1 MTEPPTSSADLTA
14 PRARDELLATKVNI
28 PRTRPDRLA
37 RARLFQRLDEGM
49 ARALALVC
57 TPAGFG
63 KTTLLAHWA
72 TNTNR
77 AVAWLSLDPDHND
90 PARFWRYVV
99 AALDRAREGLGEQ
112 LRPLLTAP
120 TPLSGHGVVTALINQ
135 FQAQP
140 DELALVLDDYHVI
153 EEAAIHDS
161 LGFLLRHLPPQLHL
175 VVSSRSDPPLPLARL
190 RASGQLTELRAADLR
205 FTPEEAA
212 AFLQEVWKLDLS
224 AQTVA
229 ALERVA
235 KAGQPV
241 VDGGD
246 LDDGFVAD
254 GEFVVSGGEG
264 AVAFESVDA
273 ALDSVSLLVV
283 HRAEHGRSASPAAL
297 VLAMADLVGLERD
310 RAADTAS
317 AQVGAVGAGPVCLVG
332 ADPGGASSR
341 MSRPDAGHTDLL
353 QDGAGTE
360 ASPLAAR
367 R

>member
-1 MTEPPTSSADLTA
+1 VGAGDGMTELPTSSADLTA
-14 PRARDELLATKVNI
+14 PRARDELLATKVSI

-49 ARALALVC
+49 GRALVLVC

-77 AVAWLSLDPDHND
+77 AVAWLSLDPDDND

-120 TPLSGHGVVTALINQ
+120 TPLSGQGVVTALINQ

-229 ALERVA
+229 ALETRTEGWAV
-235 KAGQPV
+235 GCSWPPCRCR
-241 VDGGD
+241 
-246 LDDGFVAD
+246 AD
-254 GEFVVSGGEG
+254 PTPT
-264 AVAFESVDA
+264 
-273 ALDSVSLLVV
+273 DSWTP
-283 HRAEHGRSASPAAL
+283 SPAP
-297 VLAMADLVGLERD
+297 
-310 RAADTAS
+310 TATCS
-317 AQVGAVGAGPVCLVG
+317 TT
-332 ADPGGASSR
+332 S
-341 MSRPDAGHTDLL
+341 
-353 QDGAGTE
+353 
-360 ASPLAAR
+360 AR
-367 R
+367 RFWGDSRTGCAPSCWRPRSWSG